1 MGKHNDTKI
10 GSVLYLEWLKPIFD
24 YYSTLKFKYVIFEIL
39 LPLLI
44 GIFCTIKYTELG
56 KVDVALDALCELLPT
71 IISILIGFT
80 TMLITL
86 LLTSSGGSIRR
97 LKNII
102 TEQELDG
109 SPLSLYQSLH
119 IQFLHSL
126 FSEILFL
133 LLVFMYLYLKGFEPS
148 AWVFVVSLG
157 VFVFYIVNILLSILR
172 GIVNVYFSFYNKK
185 NDDIDSQ

>member
-10 GSVLYLEWLKPIFD
+10 GSILYLEWFKPIFD
-24 YYSTLKFKYVIFEIL
+24 YYSTLKFKYVTFEIL
-39 LPLLI
+39 LPIVI
-44 GIFCTIKYTELG
+44 GSLCTIKYVELG
-56 KVDVALDALCELLPT
+56 KVDMAVDALCNMLPT

-86 LLTSSGGSIRR
+86 LLTSGGENIER
-97 LKNII
+97 LKKLKTKQKIN
-102 TEQELDG
+102 G

-133 LLVFMYLYLKGFEPS
+133 LLVFMFLYLKGLELS
-148 AWVFVVSLG
+148 KWVSVIFLG
-157 VFVFYIVNILLSILR
+157 VFVFYIINILFSILR
-172 GIVNVYFSFYNKK
+172 GITNVYFSFYDKK
-185 NDDIDSQ
+185 GDNVN